1 MSGRRIRKERRRWQ
15 RKTLTSPEIAILYPL
30 SDKKESTS
38 DAFLFYVLN
47 ISEGGVLLESPQRF
61 EADSFFDMWIR
72 LSDERVWTAFEG
84 KVIWLHKS
92 FNKPNH
98 YLLGVQFQRP
108 KLHEE
113 VTVHK
118 RMSPSDVEFLIH
130 TQLLDAIPQD
140 AWCPV
145 LNCIVPK
152 HLRAGERLISQ
163 GEKGDNFYLIQD
175 GSCQVSVEKEKKLHA
190 IDHGKPGEI
199 VGEMAILTGEPRSAH
214 VDAET
219 DMKVWCITR
228 KQFDSLCKEYPD
240 LLNFLTEI
248 ITNRFYSS
256 RVTADRTIGKYVINE
271 VIGRGGFSIVY
282 KGIHAALN
290 MPVAIKMLKHDLAM
304 RHDFSEQFINEAKI
318 IARLNH
324 ENIVKV
330 YDIEDLYRT
339 FFIIMEHLEGVSL
352 KFILKKMLKLPLDRA
367 LDILLQVCDGLAY
380 AHGQGIV
387 HRDINPNNI
396 FILPDGHVKII
407 DFGVACSSGS
417 EDSLF
422 EGTIFY
428 ISPEQIQAE
437 RLDERTDIY
446 SLGIMAYEMI
456 TGQKPFLE
464 DDIAKIIDSHLYQDI
479 PDPRESVPDLPDE
492 LCNIIVRCTRKEP
505 SKRYQKI
512 QEIIDEL
519 KPLAEKLGIETQ
531 LREQRKMLS
540 LFVFY
545 QEEQQLVL
553 KQLVEEFSNELKKI
567 GVHLRAA
574 DFKDAQ

>member
-1 MSGRRIRKERRRWQ
+1 MNGNQIQKERRRWQ
-15 RKTLTSPEIAILYPL
+15 RKTLPSPEIAILYPL

-38 DAFLFYVLN
+38 DSFLFYVLN
-47 ISEGGVLLESPQRF
+47 ISEGGVLLEYPQRF
-61 EADSFFDMWIR
+61 EAGSFFDMRIR

-118 RMSPSDVEFLIH
+118 RVSPSDVEFLMH
-130 TQLLDAIPQD
+130 TQLFDAIPQD
-140 AWCPV
+140 ARCPV

-163 GEKGDNFYLIQD
+163 GEIGDNFYLIQH
-175 GSCQVSVEKEKKLHA
+175 GLCLVSVEKDKKLHA
-190 IDHGKPGEI
+190 IAHVKPGDI
-199 VGEMAILTGEPRSAH
+199 VGEIATLTGEPRSAH

-228 KQFDSLCKEYPD
+228 NQFDSLCKEYPD
-240 LLNFLTEI
+240 LLKFLTEI
-248 ITNRFYSS
+248 ITNRLYSS

-271 VIGRGGFSIVY
+271 AIGRGGYSIVY

-290 MPVAIKMLKHDLAM
+290 MPVAIKMLKHDLAL
-304 RHDFSEQFINEAKI
+304 RPDFSEQFINEAKI

-330 YDIEDLYRT
+330 YDIEELYRT
-339 FFIIMEHLEGVSL
+339 FFIIMEHLEGVPL
-352 KFILKKMLKLPLDRA
+352 KFVLEKMPKLPLTRA
-367 LDILLQVCDGLAY
+367 LDILLQVCAGLAY
-380 AHGQGIV
+380 AHGHGIV

-396 FILPDGHVKII
+396 FILPDGRVKIV
-407 DFGVACSSGS
+407 DFGLACSSGS
-417 EDSLF
+417 EGSLF

-428 ISPEQIQAE
+428 ISPEQIQGE

-446 SLGIMAYEMI
+446 SLGIMSYEMV
-456 TGQKPFLE
+456 TGQKPFQD
-464 DDIAKIIDSHLYQDI
+464 DDIQKIIEFHLQQDI

-492 LCNIIVRCTRKEP
+492 LRNVILRSTKKEP
-505 SKRYQKI
+505 SKRYKRV

-519 KPLAEKLGIETQ
+519 KPLAEKLGIETH

-545 QEEQQLVL
+545 QDEQQLVL
-553 KQLVEEFSNELKKI
+553 NRLVEEFSNELKKI

-574 DFKDAQ
+574 DFKDVQ

>member
-1 MSGRRIRKERRRWQ
+1 VNGRQIRKERRQWQ

-61 EADSFFDMWIR
+61 EAGSFFDMWIR

-98 YLLGVQFQRP
+98 YLLGVKFQRP
-108 KLHEE
+108 KLYEE

-118 RMSPSDVEFLIH
+118 RMSPSDVEFLMH

-145 LNCIVPK
+145 LNCIMPR

-175 GSCQVSVEKEKKLHA
+175 GSCLVSVEKGKKLHA
-190 IDHGKPGEI
+190 IAHVKPGGI

-282 KGIHAALN
+282 KGIHTALN
-290 MPVAIKMLKHDLAM
+290 MPVAIKMLKHDLAL
-304 RHDFSEQFINEAKI
+304 RPDFSEQFINEAKI

-339 FFIIMEHLEGVSL
+339 FFIIMEHLEGVPL
-352 KFILKKMLKLPLDRA
+352 KFILEKMPKLSLTRA
-367 LDILLQVCDGLAY
+367 LDILLQVCAGLAY
-380 AHGQGIV
+380 AHGHGIV

-396 FILPDGHVKII
+396 FILPDGRVKIV
-407 DFGVACSSGS
+407 DFGLACSSGS
-417 EDSLF
+417 EGSLF

-446 SLGIMAYEMI
+446 SLGIMVYEMV
-456 TGQKPFLE
+456 TGQKPFHD
-464 DDIAKIIDSHLYQDI
+464 DDIQKIIDFHLQQNV
-479 PDPRESVPDLPDE
+479 PNPRESVPDLPDE
-492 LCNIIVRCTRKEP
+492 LCNVILRCTKKEP
-505 SKRYQKI
+505 SKRYQKV

-519 KPLAEKLGIETQ
+519 KPLAEKMGIETQ

-545 QEEQQLVL
+545 QEEQQLAL
-553 KQLVEEFSNELKKI
+553 NRLVEEFSNELKKI